1 MQRSRGRGVDGEP
14 PQVLLRVPDRLLLTV
29 KAAEA
34 RPAVAATLQR
44 ARAAGVHRNSGTMAL
59 ACALTDASPEC
70 FYQPYRDVLPT
81 SVDHLPL
88 FWSAEDIS
96 LLAGTPLADEI
107 EDRRGA
113 IEADCDALGLMDP
126 EPRRAFQVAEAL
138 VLSRAFDFD
147 EGRKR
152 AMVPFA
158 DLLNSNRHT
167 RRHVDF
173 SYRPAWTGRASTPR
187 PRRGRTRAVL
197 VHGRS
202 TLRPR
207 RHGRSASRPR
217 RRGRSAAAASR
228 TIRHRGRGV
237 MDVVAAA
244 PARSVLY
251 AGTRTT
257 RTSCARSATAQ
268 RARR

>member
-1 MQRSRGRGVDGEP
+1 MTRRAVPRFLDWLRDGGAQLSKLSVQETASGRGVVATASYSAGE
-14 PQVLLRVPDRLLLTV
+14 VLLRVPDRLLLTV

-173 SYRPAWTGRASTPR
+173 SYEDDAYVM
-187 PRRGRTRAVL
+187 RAVRD
-197 VHGRS
+197 G
-202 TLRPR
+202 
-207 RHGRSASRPR
+207 
-217 RRGRSAAAASR
+217 AAGEEVTDS
-228 TIRHRGRGV
+228 
-237 MDVVAAA
+237 
-244 PARSVLY
+244 
-251 AGTRTT
+251 
-257 RTSCARSATAQ
+257 
-268 RARR
+268 